1 MRNTFAI
8 AQRELNAYFSSPIA
22 YVLIGFFALLFGWFF
37 YVPLAYFEQ
46 QSMQAGMNPGQAL
59 NINQMLVGPT
69 LMNTTVIMLFLFP
82 LITMRTYA
90 EEKRSGTIELL
101 LTSPI
106 TDVQIILGKFLGAVG
121 LYAAMLLVTVP
132 SVLVLFA
139 YGNPDW
145 QPVATSYLGL
155 FLLGSSFIAFG
166 LFISSLTQ
174 NQIIAGVLTFVLLLM
189 LLLVGWLKDFVT
201 SPAAL
206 AAVSAVSVFEHF
218 DDFTKGVLDTRH
230 IAYYVSA
237 ITFGL
242 FLTARSVDGERWRG

>member
-46 QSMQAGMNPGQAL
+46 QSSQMGMNPTQSL

-101 LTSPI
+101 LTSPV
-106 TDVQIILGKFLGAVG
+106 TDVEIIIGKFLGAML
-121 LYAAMLLVTVP
+121 LYMAMLALT
-132 SVLVLFA
+132 LIHI
-139 YGNPDW
+139 G
-145 QPVATSYLGL
+145 
-155 FLLGSSFIAFG
+155 I
-166 LFISSLTQ
+166 LFIYGQ
-174 NQIIAGVLTFVLLLM
+174 PE
-189 LLLVGWLKDFVT
+189 WK
-201 SPAAL
+201 
-206 AAVSAVSVFEHF
+206 
-218 DDFTKGVLDTRH
+218 
-230 IAYYVSA
+230 
-237 ITFGL
+237 
-242 FLTARSVDGERWRG
+242 